1 MVDLV
6 GEGARVQARTPTS
19 AVVEYGERVNHI
31 LHLLISVFLCG
42 LWLPVWFFVAMSG
55 GTRLRTL
62 TVDEYGEI
70 HESSPRGFS
79 QLNSVMIILGI
90 ALAIVLVLFVVWRF
104 AGH

>member
-1 MVDLV
+1 MGDEPAKRLSRAERTAILDEELVDLV

-70 HESSPRGFS
+70 HESSPRGFR
-79 QLNSVMIILGI
+79 NST
-90 ALAIVLVLFVVWRF
+90 R
-104 AGH
+104 